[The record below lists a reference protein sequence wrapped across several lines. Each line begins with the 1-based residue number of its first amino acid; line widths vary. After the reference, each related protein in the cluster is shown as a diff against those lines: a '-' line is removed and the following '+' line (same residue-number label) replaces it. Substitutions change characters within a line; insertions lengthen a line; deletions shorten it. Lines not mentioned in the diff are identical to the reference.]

1 LTLPTPEQYF
11 ERIHKIVSQLDEM
24 NVKIINAMKKN
35 GPRNLQKIA
44 QIAGLKYPT
53 TYSRISK
60 LEDGGLLATW
70 AQPNFSKLGL
80 SRAIVYVTPMAG
92 MDALAREALKVPGY
106 WLRVTRCMGESNG
119 YFSIHA
125 VPTANR
131 QDFQQYLDHLTVS
144 GIAQNYRVYWTG
156 EQYTMVPNFDYYDA
170 KLGKWRFE
178 WDGWLKKLAD
188 ASEGKAHKTSASWS
202 MPVETA
208 EFDERDLVILKE
220 LMKNGRV
227 KLAELAKIFG
237 VTLPAAKY
245 RFDNIKKRGLIH
257 EYVLDIL
264 PYAPDVSDLYEVR
277 MDFKSEALMRSRA
290 EVLGTLPFV
299 LNYVPLRGSNSLSV
313 RVYLPRGEMSNL
325 ITLLSTLAR
334 IGVLTNFTYV
344 WLDYTTIQAQTFA
357 YKDYTK
363 RNGWHYDNRVYMA
376 KLDGMLE
383 NMAKVRGEAAVFQPM
398 SPITA

>member
-1 LTLPTPEQYF
+1 MSLPTPEQYF

-53 TYSRISK
+53 TYSRVSK

-70 AQPNFSKLGL
+70 AQPNFSRLGL
-80 SRAIVYVTPMAG
+80 SRAIVYLSPMAG

-106 WLRVTRCMGESNG
+106 WLRLTRCMGDSNG
-119 YFSIHA
+119 YFSVHA

-144 GIAQNYRVYWTG
+144 GIAQNYRIYWTG

-178 WDGWLKKLAD
+178 WEAWLKRLAE
-188 ASEGKAHKTSASWS
+188 ASEGKAHKNSASWF
-202 MPVETA
+202 MPSETA
-208 EFDERDLVILKE
+208 EFDERDLIILKE

-227 KLAELAKIFG
+227 KLADLAKIFG

-245 RFDNIKKRGLIH
+245 RFDNIRKRGLIH

-290 EVLGTLPFV
+290 EILSTLPFV
-299 LNYVPLRGSNSLSV
+299 LNYTPLRGSNSLSV

-325 ITLLSTLAR
+325 IMLLSTLAR
-334 IGVLTNFTYV
+334 MGVLTNFTYV
-344 WLDYTTIQAQTFA
+344 WLDYTTIQAQTIA
-357 YKDYTK
+357 YKDYTD

-383 NMAKVRGEAAVFQPM
+383 SLSKVRGEAAVFQPM

>member
-1 LTLPTPEQYF
+1 
-11 ERIHKIVSQLDEM
+11 
-24 NVKIINAMKKN
+24 
-35 GPRNLQKIA
+35 
-44 QIAGLKYPT
+44 
-53 TYSRISK
+53 
-60 LEDGGLLATW
+60 
-70 AQPNFSKLGL
+70 
-80 SRAIVYVTPMAG
+80 
-92 MDALAREALKVPGY
+92 
-106 WLRVTRCMGESNG
+106 
-119 YFSIHA
+119 
-125 VPTANR
+125 
-131 QDFQQYLDHLTVS
+131 
-144 GIAQNYRVYWTG
+144 
-156 EQYTMVPNFDYYDA
+156 
-170 KLGKWRFE
+170 
-178 WDGWLKKLAD
+178 LKKLAD

-277 MDFKSEALMRSRA
+277 MDFKSEAIMKSRA
-290 EVLGTLPFV
+290 EILSTLPFV
-299 LNYVPLRGSNSLSV
+299 LNYTPLRGSNSLSV

-334 IGVLTNFTYV
+334 LGVLTNFTCV

-357 YKDYTK
+357 YKDYSE

-376 KLDGMLE
+376 KLDGMVE
-383 NMAKVRGEAAVFQPM
+383 NMAKVRGEAAVFQSM